1 MRENEILVR
10 EQLSEVVVKFVIYKP
25 LVAASA
31 RAGQFVILR
40 GSEKGERVPV
50 TLVDWDAQKGTIT
63 VIIQSIGK
71 STFMFN
77 SLKQGDCFLNV
88 LGPLGVPV
96 ETKNYGTVAVIGG
109 GVGIAEVYPIAKA
122 LKAAGNKVVAILGAR
137 TKELLILEDEMKV
150 VCDITL
156 PCTDD
161 GSHGQKG
168 MVTDVLKTAVQGGEK
183 IQAGFV
189 IGPIPM
195 MKFTSLLMA
204 ELGVE
209 PYASM
214 NPIMLD
220 GTGMCGCCRVTVDG
234 KVRFAC
240 VEGPMFPARG
250 IDFDELIRRTGEY
263 KGEEK
268 RAVAE
273 YEKDHQCKIGLH

>member
-1 MRENEILVR
+1 MRENEILER
-10 EQLSEVVVKFVIYKP
+10 EQLNDVVVKFVLYKP
-25 LVAASA
+25 QVAASA

-40 GSEKGERVPV
+40 GNESGERIPV
-50 TLVDWDAQKGTIT
+50 TLVDWDAHKGTIT

-77 SLKQGDCFLNV
+77 SLKKGDEFLNV
-88 LGPLGVPV
+88 LGPLGTPIDVQ
-96 ETKNYGTVAVIGG
+96 NYGTVAVVGG

-122 LKAAGNKVVAILGAR
+122 LKHAGNKVISILGAR
-137 TKELLILEDEMKV
+137 TKDLVILEDEMKGV
-150 VCDITL
+150 SDITL

-168 MVTDVLKTAVQGGEK
+168 MVTDVLKGIVQAGEK
-183 IQAGFV
+183 INAGFV

-195 MKFTSLLMA
+195 MKFTSKLMV
-204 ELGVE
+204 ELGIA
-209 PYASM
+209 PYASL

-240 VEGPMFPARG
+240 VDGPMFPAHA

-268 RAVAE
+268 TAVAE